1 MDLVAAGRGQCP
13 IAVLLLMGWLEPLL
27 IALGLVSLAEVGDKS
42 MVLGIVLAIR
52 YRRPW
57 PVFWGLVLGMSA
69 NLAIA
74 ASLGALI
81 SQWLSGDWLS
91 WLLGL
96 SFLGVAV
103 WALFPGGDGEAQAS
117 APQRSRGGVFLTAA
131 AGYFL
136 LEMADRT
143 QVATLS
149 LAARYEA
156 ILPVLGGAVLGVVL
170 VNAPAIWLGHRFAGR
185 LPVRML
191 RRGAAVLF
199 GLLGVWILLEGP
211 LSG

>member
-1 MDLVAAGRGQCP
+1 MD
-13 IAVLLLMGWLEPLL
+13 WTEPLL
-27 IALGLVSLAEVGDKS
+27 VALGLVGLAEVGDKS
-42 MVLGIVLAIR
+42 MVLGIVLALR

-57 PVFWGLVLGMSA
+57 AVFWGLVLGMTA

-74 ASLGALI
+74 ASLGVLVG
-81 SQWLSGDWLS
+81 QWLSGDWLS

-96 SFLGVAV
+96 SFLGMAV
-103 WALFPGGDGEAQAS
+103 WALFPEGDGNEQALV
-117 APQRSRGGVFLTAA
+117 PQRSRRSVFLTAA

-143 QVATLS
+143 QVVTLT
-149 LAARYEA
+149 LAARYES
-156 ILPVLGGAVLGVVL
+156 IVPVLAGAVLGVVM

-191 RRGAAVLF
+191 RRGAAALF
-199 GLLGVWILLEGP
+199 GLLGGWILLEGP
-211 LSG
+211 LAG